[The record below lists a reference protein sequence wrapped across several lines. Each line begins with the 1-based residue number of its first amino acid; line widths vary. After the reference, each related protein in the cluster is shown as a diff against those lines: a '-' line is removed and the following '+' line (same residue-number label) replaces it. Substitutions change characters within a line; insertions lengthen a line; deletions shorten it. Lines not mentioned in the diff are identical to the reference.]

1 MIEGSPSAS
10 ERESAPDPAPAPVT
24 APRKEWLMPLATIA
38 VAMIV
43 LTILSTSAVLWMGG
57 GTSQPSYAPGTPEAA
72 MQEFVDAYKRGDYVT
87 VDSYLSSR
95 LKSEGIT
102 TKMGGGLGTS
112 GAELTVTITSARVN
126 GDRATLDVQITRSSN
141 SFLGNT
147 SSSYGASVDLV
158 REGGSWK
165 IDSENV
171 VFL

>member
-1 MIEGSPSAS
+1 
-10 ERESAPDPAPAPVT
+10 
-24 APRKEWLMPLATIA
+24 
-38 VAMIV
+38 
-43 LTILSTSAVLWMGG
+43 
-57 GTSQPSYAPGTPEAA
+57 

>member
-1 MIEGSPSAS
+1 MRPSPAAWTSDTS
-10 ERESAPDPAPAPVT
+10 ETVSVLNGGDVLNGKYLLMEPIGAGGMGQV
-24 APRKEWLMPLATIA
+24 WLARNLATGA
-38 VAMIV
+38 EVAAKV
-43 LTILSTSAVLWMGG
+43 L
-57 GTSQPSYAPGTPEAA
+57 
-72 MQEFVDAYKRGDYVT
+72 
-87 VDSYLSSR
+87 LSSR